1 MNNKKYFLKKISNY
15 TIVGGLG
22 ATLITSFAGCEDK
35 SANDHNNQ
43 HNNTSTITDA
53 SQKQGAFVIVE
64 KNPQGGYQIVDEFPS
79 SKTTIVLRE
88 NGNERI
94 LSQKEVDELVAQ
106 EAKKIDNG
114 TSNLTNPQNA
124 EVSSGGMSL
133 GETLLASAAGAMIGA
148 YIGNKLF
155 NNNNY
160 QNQRRS
166 SYKSPS
172 TYSKSVNSFNKAR
185 SGSTNKSSSSSTKKS
200 GFFGGSKSSSSSSRS
215 SGSFGG

>member
-1 MNNKKYFLKKISNY
+1 MKNKKYFLKKISNY
-15 TIVGGLG
+15 AVVGGLG
-22 ATLITSFAGCEDK
+22 ATLIASMTGCEDK
-35 SANDHNNQ
+35 NANGQYNQ
-43 HNNTSTITDA
+43 NSNTISNA

-88 NGNERI
+88 NGTERI
-94 LSQKEVDELVAQ
+94 LSQAEVDQLVAQ

-124 EVSSGGMSL
+124 QMSGGGMGL
-133 GETLLASAAGAMIGA
+133 GETILASAAGAMIGA

-155 NNNNY
+155 NNSNY
-160 QNQRRS
+160 QNQRRT

-172 TYSKSVNSFNKAR
+172 TYSKSVNSFNKA
-185 SGSTNKSSSSSTKKS
+185 KSSSSSKATSSTKKS
-200 GFFGGSKSSSSSSRS
+200 GFFGSSRTSGSRS
-215 SGSFGG
+215 SFGG

>member
-1 MNNKKYFLKKISNY
+1 MKNKKYFLKKISNY
-15 TIVGGLG
+15 AVVGGLG
-22 ATLITSFAGCEDK
+22 ATLITSMTGCEDK
-35 SANDHNNQ
+35 NANGQNSQNS
-43 HNNTSTITDA
+43 NTITNA

-94 LSQKEVDELVAQ
+94 LSQAEVDQLVAQ

-124 EVSSGGMSL
+124 QVSGGGMGL
-133 GETLLASAAGAMIGA
+133 GETILASAAGAMIGA

-155 NNNNY
+155 NNSNY
-160 QNQRRS
+160 QSQRRT

-172 TYSKSVNSFNKAR
+172 TYSKSVNSFNKAKT
-185 SGSTNKSSSSSTKKS
+185 SSTSKSSTSTKKS
-200 GFFGGSKSSSSSSRS
+200 GFFGSSKTTSSRS
-215 SGSFGG
+215 SGGFFGG

>member
-1 MNNKKYFLKKISNY
+1 MKNKKYFLKKISNY
-15 TIVGGLG
+15 AIVGGLG
-22 ATLITSFAGCEDK
+22 ATLITSMTGCEDK
-35 SANDHNNQ
+35 NANGQNGQNS
-43 HNNTSTITDA
+43 NTITNA

-94 LSQKEVDELVAQ
+94 LSQAEVDQLVAQ

-124 EVSSGGMSL
+124 QMSGGGMGL
-133 GETLLASAAGAMIGA
+133 GETILASAAGAMIGA

-155 NNNNY
+155 NNSNY
-160 QNQRRS
+160 QSQRRT

-172 TYSKSVNSFNKAR
+172 TYSKSVNSFNKAKT
-185 SGSTNKSSSSSTKKS
+185 STSKTSSSTKKS
-200 GFFGGSKSSSSSSRS
+200 GFFGSSSSSSRS
-215 SGSFGG
+215 SGGFFGG

>member
-1 MNNKKYFLKKISNY
+1 MKNKKYFLKKISNY
-15 TIVGGLG
+15 AVVGGLG
-22 ATLITSFAGCEDK
+22 ATLIASLTGCEDK
-35 SANDHNNQ
+35 NANGQNVQGD
-43 HNNTSTITDA
+43 TITNA
-53 SQKQGAFVIVE
+53 SQRQGAFVIVE

-94 LSQKEVDELVAQ
+94 LTKAEIDELVAQ
-106 EAKKIDNG
+106 ESVKIDNG

-124 EVSSGGMSL
+124 QMSGGGMGL
-133 GETLLASAAGAMIGA
+133 GETILASAAGAMIGA

-160 QNQRRS
+160 QNQRRT

-172 TYSKSVNSFNKAR
+172 TYSKSVNSFNKA
-185 SGSTNKSSSSSTKKS
+185 KSSSSTKSTSSTKKS
-200 GFFGGSKSSSSSSRS
+200 GFFGSNKSSTSTRKS
-215 SGSFGG
+215 SGFFGG

>member
-1 MNNKKYFLKKISNY
+1 MKNKKYFLKKISNY
-15 TIVGGLG
+15 AVVGGLG
-22 ATLITSFAGCEDK
+22 ATLIASMTGCEDQN
-35 SANDHNNQ
+35 ANGQNGQNS
-43 HNNTSTITDA
+43 NTITNA

-94 LSQKEVDELVAQ
+94 LSQAEIDELVAQ
-106 EAKKIDNG
+106 ESVKIDNG

-124 EVSSGGMSL
+124 QMSGGGMGL
-133 GETLLASAAGAMIGA
+133 GETILASAAGAMIGA

-155 NNNNY
+155 NNSNY
-160 QNQRRS
+160 QNQRRT

-172 TYSKSVNSFNKAR
+172 TYSKSKDSFNKAK
-185 SGSTNKSSSSSTKKS
+185 STSSTKSPSTKKS
-200 GFFGGSKSSSSSSRS
+200 GFFGSNKSSSSSRKSSRF
-215 SGSFGG
+215 FGG